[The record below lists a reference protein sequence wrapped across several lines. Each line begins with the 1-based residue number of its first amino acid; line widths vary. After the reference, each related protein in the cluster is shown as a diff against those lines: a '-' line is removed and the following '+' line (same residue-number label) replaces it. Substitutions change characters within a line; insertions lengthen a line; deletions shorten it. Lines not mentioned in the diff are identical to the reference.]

1 MKNNLKSIEFCF
13 ETGDGVTLDADI
25 FYEFDIKN
33 DEISFKIP
41 LENNIEYND
50 KWTGKNVLFDKLLKN
65 NVTQIFTCDVDNI
78 KTRYVADCEDLYGR
92 ILDYM
97 NTYVDECGLTCNI
110 KVF

>member
-13 ETGDGVTLDADI
+13 ETGDGVTLNADI
-25 FYEFDIKN
+25 FSEFDIKN
-33 DEISFKIP
+33 GAISFKIQ
-41 LENNIEYND
+41 LENNIEYDD

-65 NVTQIFTCDVDNI
+65 NVTQIFTYDMDNL
-78 KTRYVADCEDLYGR
+78 KTKYIADCEDLYGR

-97 NTYVDECGLTCNI
+97 NTYVDEYRLSCNI